1 MTARNDGKAVVPR
14 RPADSQFVSD
24 AIRQQQARLAA
35 VAGRVAETRV
45 PDVHRARV
53 AARRLRSLLK
63 TFGPLLDSRWCRRYR
78 SDLRRFAR
86 TLADVREADVTSELL
101 LGLAQSAAGMEA
113 TGLRPLSLAMERR
126 RNEAR
131 GDLLRHLA
139 EPGWRA
145 LTEALAARVGESPPW
160 ARDDVGIDELL
171 KLEER
176 AFGKAMRRIRR
187 HPEDAAALHELRLKL
202 KHCRYALEAVAP
214 VKPSAAA
221 RLERSLQA
229 VQESLGQHRDGAV
242 ALLWVTKNDAK
253 LGRRVVERLAKLLE
267 AREKKLYAESM
278 QRCDSLLPAYAHW
291 RAAISPLMK
300 T

>member
-1 MTARNDGKAVVPR
+1 MTARNDGKVVPR

-35 VAGRVAETRV
+35 VAGRVAETQV
-45 PDVHRARV
+45 QDVHRARV

-101 LGLAQSAAGMEA
+101 LGLARSAAGMEA

-131 GDLLRHLA
+131 GDLLRRLG

-145 LTEALAARVGESPPW
+145 LTEALAARAGESPPW
-160 ARDDVGIDELL
+160 ARDDVGPDELL
-171 KLEER
+171 KLAER
-176 AFGKAMRRIRR
+176 SFGKAMRRIRG